1 MGCAQ
6 DVVGEKIFL
15 VQFEDGQKREVGYC
29 FLVYVC
35 SEEEFYQEVNEP
47 IYDPLQY
54 TRWLLHW

>member
-35 SEEEFYQEVNEP
+35 SEEEFY
-47 IYDPLQY
+47 
-54 TRWLLHW
+54 